1 MNSETS
7 HKPPYAQ
14 PRLFGPESTTT
25 GIAELFPAIWNAAE
39 DLSNP
44 IPSVRQLA
52 LECLENTGAARIS
65 PLVSYLIATRLNDPD
80 LELRSRVVKVLGEIF
95 APDSMGNVAP
105 ETVTTQL
112 VHYLSDMRTR
122 QIFSLIQVLHHNPEL
137 APHVIRILNVC
148 LFAGNH
154 LIEMANSRKIPLEVR
169 RTAIWLISQVGYLEA
184 IPALERLQIRME
196 TRITGQQSMPFAP
209 PLGVDDSDLLP
220 DVKDA
225 LLILR
230 SP

>member
-1 MNSETS
+1 MNSETT
-7 HKPPYAQ
+7 HKPPYTQ
-14 PRLFGPESTTT
+14 PRLFGPENTST
-25 GIAELFPAIWNAAE
+25 GSAELFPAIWNAAE
-39 DLSNP
+39 DLANP

-80 LELRSRVVKVLGEIF
+80 IELRSRVVRILGGVF
-95 APDSMGNVAP
+95 APDADGNMAP
-105 ETVTTQL
+105 EAVTTQL
-112 VHYLSDMRTR
+112 VHYISDMRTR
-122 QIFSLIQVLHHNPEL
+122 QIFSLIQVLLQDPES
-137 APHVIRILNVC
+137 APDVIRILNVC
-148 LFAGNH
+148 IFAGNH
-154 LIEMANSRKIPLEVR
+154 LIEMANSRKISLEIR
-169 RTAIWLISQVGYLEA
+169 RKAIWLISQVGYLDA